1 MLNIVTSTHTIKCT
15 KNDVGVREFEVKF
28 LDNSGVGKTDQQL
41 IDMCDRNNM
50 GAFVTK
56 YDDSH
61 YVVTVYTD

>member
-1 MLNIVTSTHTIKCT
+1 MRTITTSSYTIVCI
-15 KNDVGVREFEVKF
+15 KNDVGLREFEVKF
-28 LDNSGVGKTDQQL
+28 LDNSGVGITDKQL
-41 IDMCDRNNM
+41 IDMCDRNNQ